1 MHELQEYYLMESLE
15 KLSSQKCPLCS
26 KSLASEEYSQAISQ
40 LEEKLEKNF
49 EQKNESQKESYEL
62 KLEKIKDQHDDE
74 LSESHQSH
82 KEQLAKM
89 RGEVK
94 ESYQLQFEEVQK
106 NYDALTK
113 QSQKISEQNEKQFED
128 LEKNLQLSHKKELD
142 EKSKEVTR
150 LEQQQKAYKKE
161 VNQKAAASFEAKEQE
176 LEQKLSEKD
185 IQLSRFTTEVESL
198 KKQLTQSQSEL
209 KGEAGE
215 LDLLARLTEA
225 FPNDHFRRQKRGTS
239 SGDVMHQI
247 RENGKSLDIPI
258 VYDNKA
264 AKTVTKNDIEKAKKY
279 QNIHGTNYVIIVSA
293 NLPKNSVPN
302 GWYGTRDGII
312 LVHPSIVIEVT
323 KQIRTAIIEIS
334 RLRLSTNDQASKQ
347 AQLYQ
352 YLTSSEFLRIMEDI
366 SAAHETLYKL
376 QTKEEK
382 DHQTLWKSRNHEVD
396 KLVKLA
402 NDYGSGIESIIQT
415 SLDEIKVEV
424 KK

>member
-1 MHELQEYYLMESLE
+1 MESLD

-26 KSLASEEYSQAISQ
+26 KSLASKEYKQAISQ

-49 EQKNESQKESYEL
+49 EKKNESQKESYALE
-62 KLEKIKDQHDDE
+62 LEKIKDQHEDE

-82 KEQLAKM
+82 KEQLAKI
-89 RGEVK
+89 RGEVE
-94 ESYQLQFEEVQK
+94 ESYELQSKEMKK
-106 NYDALTK
+106 NYDTLTK
-113 QSQKISEQNEKQFED
+113 QSQKISEQNEQQYED
-128 LEKNLQLSHKKELD
+128 LEKQLQLSHKKELA
-142 EKSKEVTR
+142 EKSKEITH
-150 LEQQQKAYKKE
+150 LEQQQKVYKKAANE
-161 VNQKAAASFEAKEQE
+161 KAAASFEAKGRE

-185 IQLSRFTTEVESL
+185 IQLSRFSNEVESL

-215 LDLLARLTEA
+215 LDLLARLKEV
-225 FPNDHFRRQKRGTS
+225 FPNDYFRRQKRGTS
-239 SGDVMHQI
+239 SGDIMHQI

-264 AKTVTKNDIEKAKKY
+264 AKTVTKKDIEKAKKY
-279 QNIHGTNYVIIVSA
+279 QKIHGTDYVIIVSA

-302 GWYGTRDGII
+302 GHYGTRDGIL
-312 LVHPSIVIEVT
+312 LVHPSLVTEVT

-334 RLRLSTNDQASKQ
+334 KLRLSSKDQKSKQ
-347 AQLYQ
+347 TQLYE
-352 YLTSSEFLRIMEDI
+352 YVMSSEFSRIIEEF
-366 SAAHETLYKL
+366 SAIYEKLYKL
-376 QTKEEK
+376 QSKEEK

-396 KLVKLA
+396 KLVKLS
-402 NDYGSGIESIIQT
+402 NDFGSGIESITQT

>member
-1 MHELQEYYLMESLE
+1 MKSLDN
-15 KLSSQKCPLCS
+15 LSSQKCPLCS
-26 KSLASEEYSQAISQ
+26 KSLAGDEYKQAVSQ
-40 LEEKLEKNF
+40 LEEKLEKSF
-49 EQKNESQKESYEL
+49 EQKNESQKESYALE
-62 KLEKIKDQHDDE
+62 LEKIKEQHEERLLENHQNHKDQ
-74 LSESHQSH
+74 LSKVRS
-82 KEQLAKM
+82 
-89 RGEVK
+89 EVE
-94 ESYQLQFEEVQK
+94 ESYELQSQELKK
-106 NYDALTK
+106 NYDTLTK
-113 QSQKISEQNEKQFED
+113 QSQKLAEENQQQFES
-128 LEKNLQLSHKKELD
+128 LQKRQEISHQKELD
-142 EKSKEVTR
+142 EKSKEITR
-150 LEQQQKAYKKE
+150 LEKQQKEYKKAATE
-161 VNQKAAASFEAKEQE
+161 KAAASFEAKERE
-176 LEQKLSEKD
+176 LELQLSEKD
-185 IQLSRFTTEVESL
+185 IQIGRFSNEVESL
-198 KKQLTQSQSEL
+198 KKQLTQSQAEL

-215 LDLLARLTEA
+215 LDLLARLKEV
-225 FPNDHFRRQKRGTS
+225 FPNDYFRRQKRGTS
-239 SGDVMHQI
+239 SGDVVHQI
-247 RENGKSLDIPI
+247 RENGRSLDIPI

-264 AKTVTKNDIEKAKKY
+264 AKTVTKKDIEKAKKY
-279 QNIHGTNYVIIVSA
+279 QKIHGTDYVIIVSA

-312 LVHPSIVIEVT
+312 LVHPSIVTEVT

-334 RLRLSTNDQASKQ
+334 RLRLSTDDQASKQ

-415 SLDEIKVEV
+415 SLDEIKVEA

>member
-1 MHELQEYYLMESLE
+1 MESLE

-26 KSLASEEYSQAISQ
+26 KSLASGEYSQAISQ
-40 LEEKLEKNF
+40 LEQKLEKNF

-89 RGEVK
+89 RGDVK

-106 NYDALTK
+106 NYDTLTK

-128 LEKNLQLSHKKELD
+128 LEKKLQLSHKKELD

-150 LEQQQKAYKKE
+150 LEQQQKTYKKE
-161 VNQKAAASFEAKEQE
+161 VNQKAAASFEAKGKE

-185 IQLSRFTTEVESL
+185 IQLSRFTNEVESL

-215 LDLLARLTEA
+215 LDLFARLTAA

-279 QNIHGTNYVIIVSA
+279 QKIHGTNYVIIVSA
-293 NLPKNSVPN
+293 NLPKTSVPN

-334 RLRLSTNDQASKQ
+334 RLRLSTDDQASKQ

>member
-1 MHELQEYYLMESLE
+1 MESLE

-113 QSQKISEQNEKQFED
+113 QSQKISEQNQKQFED

-279 QNIHGTNYVIIVSA
+279 QKIHGTNYVIIVSA

-302 GWYGTRDGII
+302 GLYGTRDGII

-352 YLTSSEFLRIMEDI
+352 YLTSSEFLRIVEDI

>member
-1 MHELQEYYLMESLE
+1 MESLD

-26 KSLASEEYSQAISQ
+26 KSLASKEYKQAISQ

-49 EQKNESQKESYEL
+49 EKKNESQKESYALE
-62 KLEKIKDQHDDE
+62 LEKIKDQHEDE

-82 KEQLAKM
+82 KEQLAKI
-89 RGEVK
+89 RGEVE
-94 ESYQLQFEEVQK
+94 ESYELQSKEMKK
-106 NYDALTK
+106 NYDTLTK
-113 QSQKISEQNEKQFED
+113 QSQKISEQNEQQYED
-128 LEKNLQLSHKKELD
+128 LEKQLQLSHKKELA
-142 EKSKEVTR
+142 EKSKEITH
-150 LEQQQKAYKKE
+150 LEQQQKVYKKAANE
-161 VNQKAAASFEAKEQE
+161 KAAASFEAKGRE

-185 IQLSRFTTEVESL
+185 IQLSRFSNEVESL
-198 KKQLTQSQSEL
+198 KKQLIQSQSEL

-215 LDLLARLTEA
+215 LDLLARLKEV
-225 FPNDHFRRQKRGTS
+225 FPNDYFRRQKRGTS
-239 SGDVMHQI
+239 SGDIMHQI

-264 AKTVTKNDIEKAKKY
+264 AKTVTKKDIEKAKKY
-279 QNIHGTNYVIIVSA
+279 QKIHGTDYVIIVSA

-302 GWYGTRDGII
+302 GHYGTRDGIL
-312 LVHPSIVIEVT
+312 LVHPSLVTEVT

-334 RLRLSTNDQASKQ
+334 KLRLSSKDQKSKQ
-347 AQLYQ
+347 TQLYE
-352 YLTSSEFLRIMEDI
+352 YIMSSEFSRIIEEFSTI
-366 SAAHETLYKL
+366 YEQLYKL

-396 KLVKLA
+396 KLVKLS
-402 NDYGSGIESIIQT
+402 NDFGSGIESITQT

>member
-1 MHELQEYYLMESLE
+1 MKSLDN
-15 KLSSQKCPLCS
+15 LSSQKCPLCS
-26 KSLASEEYSQAISQ
+26 KSLAGDEYKQAVSQ
-40 LEEKLEKNF
+40 LEEKLEKSF
-49 EQKNESQKESYEL
+49 EQKNESQKESYALE
-62 KLEKIKDQHDDE
+62 LEKIKEQHE
-74 LSESHQSH
+74 ERLLENHQSH
-82 KEQLAKM
+82 KDQLSKV
-89 RGEVK
+89 RSEVE
-94 ESYQLQFEEVQK
+94 ESYELQSQELKK
-106 NYDALTK
+106 NYDTLTK
-113 QSQKISEQNEKQFED
+113 QSQKLAEENQQQFES
-128 LEKNLQLSHKKELD
+128 LQKRQEISHQKELD
-142 EKSKEVTR
+142 EKSKEITR
-150 LEQQQKAYKKE
+150 LEKQQKEYKKAATE
-161 VNQKAAASFEAKEQE
+161 KAAASFEAKERE
-176 LEQKLSEKD
+176 LELQLSEKD
-185 IQLSRFTTEVESL
+185 IQIGRFSNEVESL
-198 KKQLTQSQSEL
+198 KKQLTQSQAEL

-215 LDLLARLTEA
+215 LDLLARLKEV
-225 FPNDHFRRQKRGTS
+225 FPNDYFRRQKRGTS
-239 SGDVMHQI
+239 SGDIMHQI

-279 QNIHGTNYVIIVSA
+279 QKIHGTNYVIIVSA

-312 LVHPSIVIEVT
+312 LVHPSIVTEVT

-334 RLRLSTNDQASKQ
+334 RLRLSTDDQASKQ

>member
-1 MHELQEYYLMESLE
+1 MESLD

-26 KSLASEEYSQAISQ
+26 KSLASKEYKQAISQ

-49 EQKNESQKESYEL
+49 EKKNESQKESYALE
-62 KLEKIKDQHDDE
+62 LEKIKDQHEDE

-82 KEQLAKM
+82 KEQLAKI
-89 RGEVK
+89 RGEVE
-94 ESYQLQFEEVQK
+94 ESYELQSKEMKK
-106 NYDALTK
+106 NYDTLTK
-113 QSQKISEQNEKQFED
+113 QSQKISEQNEQQYED
-128 LEKNLQLSHKKELD
+128 LEKQLQLSHKKELA
-142 EKSKEVTR
+142 EKSKEITH
-150 LEQQQKAYKKE
+150 LEQQQKVYKKAANE
-161 VNQKAAASFEAKEQE
+161 KAAASFEAKGRE

-185 IQLSRFTTEVESL
+185 IQLSRFSNEVESL

-215 LDLLARLTEA
+215 LDLLARLKEV
-225 FPNDHFRRQKRGTS
+225 FPNDYFRRQKRGTS
-239 SGDVMHQI
+239 SGDIMHQI

-264 AKTVTKNDIEKAKKY
+264 AKTVTKKDIEKAKKY
-279 QNIHGTNYVIIVSA
+279 QKIHGTDYVIIVSA

-302 GWYGTRDGII
+302 GHYGTRDGIL
-312 LVHPSIVIEVT
+312 LVHPSLVTEVT

-334 RLRLSTNDQASKQ
+334 KLRLSSKDQKSKQ
-347 AQLYQ
+347 TQLYE
-352 YLTSSEFLRIMEDI
+352 YVMSSEFSRIIEEF
-366 SAAHETLYKL
+366 SAIYEKLYKL

-396 KLVKLA
+396 KLVKLS
-402 NDYGSGIESIIQT
+402 NDFGSGIESITQT

>member
-1 MHELQEYYLMESLE
+1 MESLE

-106 NYDALTK
+106 NYDTLTK

-161 VNQKAAASFEAKEQE
+161 VNEKAAASFEAKGQE

-185 IQLSRFTTEVESL
+185 IQLSRFTNEVESL

-215 LDLLARLTEA
+215 LDLLARLNEA

-279 QNIHGTNYVIIVSA
+279 QKIHGTNYVIIVSA

-302 GWYGTRDGII
+302 GLYGTRDGII

-352 YLTSSEFLRIMEDI
+352 YLTSSEFLRIVEDI

-402 NDYGSGIESIIQT
+402 NDYGSGIESIIRT

>member
-1 MHELQEYYLMESLE
+1 MESLE

-26 KSLASEEYSQAISQ
+26 KLLASKEYKQAVSQ
-40 LEEKLEKNF
+40 LEEKLDEGYR
-49 EQKNESQKESYEL
+49 QKNEFQKKTHALELKKIKERQVEELLESDQSHKDKLVKVRSEVEESYEL
-62 KLEKIKDQHDDE
+62 
-74 LSESHQSH
+74 QS
-82 KEQLAKM
+82 KEMKKTY
-89 RGEVK
+89 ET
-94 ESYQLQFEEVQK
+94 
-106 NYDALTK
+106 LTK
-113 QSQKISEQNEKQFED
+113 QSQKIGEQTEQQYEDWEKQI
-128 LEKNLQLSHKKELD
+128 QLSHKKELV
-142 EKSKEVTR
+142 EKSKEITR
-150 LEQQQKAYKKE
+150 LEKQQKEYKKTATK
-161 VNQKAAASFEAKEQE
+161 NAAASFEAKVIE
-176 LEQKLSEKD
+176 LEQKNSEKD
-185 IQLSRFTTEVESL
+185 IQISRFSNEVESL
-198 KKQLTQSQSEL
+198 KKQLTQTQPEL

-279 QNIHGTNYVIIVSA
+279 QKIHGTNYVIIVSA

-312 LVHPSIVIEVT
+312 LVHPSIVTEVT

-347 AQLYQ
+347 SQLYQ
-352 YLTSSEFLRIMEDI
+352 YITSSEFLRIMEDI
-366 SAAHETLYKL
+366 SSAHETLYKL

>member
-1 MHELQEYYLMESLE
+1 MQSI
-15 KLSSQKCPLCS
+15 KQLSSQKCPLCT
-26 KSLASEEYSQAISQ
+26 KSLASEEYDHAIS
-40 LEEKLEKNF
+40 KLENQLQENFDEKNVSQ
-49 EQKNESQKESYEL
+49 QKSHEL
-62 KLEKIKDQHDDE
+62 ELEKIKEQHEEE
-74 LSESHQSH
+74 LSEYNESHS
-82 KEQLAKM
+82 EQLVKM
-89 RGEVK
+89 RSQIE
-94 ESYQLQFEEVQK
+94 ESYKIQHEQREKTQLKLDQENEELFKKQESK
-106 NYDALTK
+106 YDDLKTK
-113 QSQKISEQNEKQFED
+113 LVKSHEED
-128 LEKNLQLSHKKELD
+128 LA
-142 EKSKEVTR
+142 EKSKEITE
-150 LEQQQKAYKKE
+150 LEQAQKSYKKMANE
-161 VNQKAAASFEAKEQE
+161 QASEHFEAKKK
-176 LEQKLSEKD
+176 KLQFEISERD
-185 IQLSRFTTEVESL
+185 VQINRFTEKVESL
-198 KKQLTQSQSEL
+198 EDQLKQSQSEL
-209 KGEAGE
+209 KGEVGE
-215 LDLLARLTEA
+215 LDLLARLKEV
-225 FPNDHFRRQKRGTS
+225 FPNDYFRRQKRGTS
-239 SGDVMHQI
+239 SGDIMHQI

-264 AKTVTKNDIEKAKKY
+264 AKTVTKKDIEKAKKY
-279 QNIHGTNYVIIVSA
+279 QKIHGTNYVIIVSA

-302 GWYGTRDGII
+302 GLYGTRDGII

>member
-1 MHELQEYYLMESLE
+1 MESLE

-26 KSLASEEYSQAISQ
+26 KSLASEEYTQAISQ
-40 LEEKLEKNF
+40 LEEQLQQSFEKKNISQQKSYSLE
-49 EQKNESQKESYEL
+49 
-62 KLEKIKDQHDDE
+62 LEKIKEQHEDE
-74 LSESHQSH
+74 LSESHQIHTKQLVKMRSEVEESYKIQH
-82 KEQLAKM
+82 EQLAK
-89 RGEVK
+89 
-94 ESYQLQFEEVQK
+94 SYDTLNQENEEIFK
-106 NYDALTK
+106 K
-113 QSQKISEQNEKQFED
+113 QEKQYDD
-128 LEKNLQLSHKKELD
+128 LKTKLKTSHKKDLA
-142 EKSKEVTR
+142 EKSKEIAK
-150 LEQQQKAYKKE
+150 LEQEQKSYKK
-161 VNQKAAASFEAKEQE
+161 KANDQAAESFEEKKK
-176 LEQKLSEKD
+176 KLQSEISERDIQINRFSEK
-185 IQLSRFTTEVESL
+185 VESL
-198 KKQLTQSQSEL
+198 EKQLKQSQSEL
-209 KGEAGE
+209 KGEVGE
-215 LDLLARLTEA
+215 LDLLARLNEA

-264 AKTVTKNDIEKAKKY
+264 AKTVTKNDVEKAKKY
-279 QNIHGTNYVIIVSA
+279 QKIHGTNYVIIVSA

-302 GWYGTRDGII
+302 GLYGTRDGII

-366 SAAHETLYKL
+366 STAHETLYKL

-382 DHQTLWKSRNHEVD
+382 DHQILWKSRNHEVD

>member
-1 MHELQEYYLMESLE
+1 MESLD

-26 KSLASEEYSQAISQ
+26 KSLASKEYKQAISQ

-49 EQKNESQKESYEL
+49 EKKNESQKESYALE
-62 KLEKIKDQHDDE
+62 LEKIKDQHEDE

-82 KEQLAKM
+82 KEQLAKI
-89 RGEVK
+89 RGEVE
-94 ESYQLQFEEVQK
+94 ESYELQSKEMKK
-106 NYDALTK
+106 NYDTLTK
-113 QSQKISEQNEKQFED
+113 QSQKISEQNEQQYED
-128 LEKNLQLSHKKELD
+128 LEKQLQLSHKKELA
-142 EKSKEVTR
+142 EKSKEITH
-150 LEQQQKAYKKE
+150 LEQQQKVYKKAANE
-161 VNQKAAASFEAKEQE
+161 KAAASFEAKGRE

-185 IQLSRFTTEVESL
+185 IQLSRFSNEVESL

-215 LDLLARLTEA
+215 LDLLARLKEV
-225 FPNDHFRRQKRGTS
+225 FPNDYFRRQKRGTS
-239 SGDVMHQI
+239 SGDIMHQI

-264 AKTVTKNDIEKAKKY
+264 AKTVTKKDIEKAKKY
-279 QNIHGTNYVIIVSA
+279 QKIHGTDYVIIVSA

-302 GWYGTRDGII
+302 GHYGTRDGIL
-312 LVHPSIVIEVT
+312 LVHPSLVTEVT

-334 RLRLSTNDQASKQ
+334 KLRLSSKDQKSKQ
-347 AQLYQ
+347 TQLYE
-352 YLTSSEFLRIMEDI
+352 YVMSSEFSRIIEEFSVI
-366 SAAHETLYKL
+366 YEKLYKL
-376 QTKEEK
+376 QSKEEK

-396 KLVKLA
+396 KLVKLS
-402 NDYGSGIESIIQT
+402 NDFGSGIESITQT

>member
-1 MHELQEYYLMESLE
+1 MESLD

-113 QSQKISEQNEKQFED
+113 QSQKISEQNQKQFED

-239 SGDVMHQI
+239 TADVMHQI

-302 GWYGTRDGII
+302 GLYGTRDGII
-312 LVHPSIVIEVT
+312 LVHPSIVTEVT

-334 RLRLSTNDQASKQ
+334 RLRLSTDDQASKQ

-402 NDYGSGIESIIQT
+402 NDYGSGIESIIRT